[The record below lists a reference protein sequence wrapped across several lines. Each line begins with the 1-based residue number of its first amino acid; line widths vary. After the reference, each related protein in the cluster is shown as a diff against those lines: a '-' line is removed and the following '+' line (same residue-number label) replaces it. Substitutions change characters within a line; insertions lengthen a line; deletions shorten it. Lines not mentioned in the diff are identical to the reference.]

1 MTNEVK
7 MSNYYDGIYEV
18 FNPPLVYEGNYIFLI
33 RSLYE
38 CSKKKNGKN
47 LVEEYFYNNY
57 IKEIISLIK
66 EYENLI
72 GDLFLISDLNVDGE
86 GRSLK
91 VSLGIITQ
99 RICLSMVD
107 DIPELGSDYSTYKE
121 KVGDFFKNYKKAI
134 TCLQRKELNNE
145 LKDYITRI
153 ENLYSRNEEFR
164 KEKHGNKY
172 VPMDF
177 FLYLEKL
184 RSKIVEFLVVYKRLV
199 NVCNKE
205 VNLKE
210 LEDLLDLDQFYF
222 TMAKLI
228 IENNKVVE
236 KTEGKLHYSFS
247 YVDVYIEKLK
257 YLMET
262 YSYDIVAD
270 VVLLDGKI
278 VKLSAKDL
286 IREYNVMKNRHPE
299 CRTVVLDGEAGVNYQ
314 DIRVFNGILTQIE
327 TAMKDKEL
335 SVSWKLFKKG
345 EREDE
350 SSVLSKVSSE
360 RKEKTDDEKNEE
372 LRRRIDFFESSSYL
386 YRVEGINNF
395 EGYIGYIY
403 DNGYVIFEKFYKSKD
418 GYELALGNATYIMN
432 FANFIEMSKLS
443 KLDIIEYIK
452 AGNTDIIRR
461 YHTSNWAKKIE
472 AIING
477 VGYDVDTTKVI
488 ENLIKNGEINNRRSL
503 NQ

>member
-1 MTNEVK
+1 
-7 MSNYYDGIYEV
+7 
-18 FNPPLVYEGNYIFLI
+18 
-33 RSLYE
+33 
-38 CSKKKNGKN
+38 
-47 LVEEYFYNNY
+47 
-57 IKEIISLIK
+57 
-66 EYENLI
+66 
-72 GDLFLISDLNVDGE
+72 
-86 GRSLK
+86 
-91 VSLGIITQ
+91 
-99 RICLSMVD
+99 
-107 DIPELGSDYSTYKE
+107 
-121 KVGDFFKNYKKAI
+121 
-134 TCLQRKELNNE
+134 
-145 LKDYITRI
+145 
-153 ENLYSRNEEFR
+153 
-164 KEKHGNKY
+164 
-172 VPMDF
+172 MDF

-236 KTEGKLHYSFS
+236 KKEGKLHYSFS

-299 CRTVVLDGEAGVNYQ
+299 YRTVVLDEEAGVNYQ
-314 DIRVFNGILTQIE
+314 DIRVFNVLLTQIE

-403 DNGYVIFEKFYKSKD
+403 DNGYVIFEKFYKSKN

-443 KLDIIEYIK
+443 KLDIIKYIK

-477 VGYDVDTTKVI
+477 IGYDVDTTKVI
-488 ENLIKNGEINNRRSL
+488 ENLIKNGELNNRRSL